1 MSKTQ
6 STETPL
12 TCPKCG
18 RPVCTKLGIANEML
32 VDAIRLQ
39 AAGTE
44 IVCSECGFT
53 FVLRAP
59 GRDSAP
65 EVAPN
70 KDPDEHTAH

>member
-6 STETPL
+6 STETPP

-18 RPVCTKLGIANEML
+18 RPVCTTLGIATEML

-53 FVLRAP
+53 FILRGP
-59 GRDSAP
+59 DQDSVP
-65 EVAPN
+65 EVAP
-70 KDPDEHTAH
+70 KKVPDEHTAD